1 MKNTCYKKP
10 LTLTII
16 FLFILTGLAPS
27 ISSYTEKM
35 RIQSIKDTTEIFYLN
50 SDFINAHWKFDECTG
65 DTLED
70 SSGHNYDGTIN
81 GATWTDGY
89 SGCALEFDGVNDYVD
104 LNAHIG
110 GLGFNKTDD
119 IIFSFYFRSL
129 SSNDGIIY
137 SMSNTDG
144 SLLKF
149 IIELNSNGSL
159 EVSITTPSCG
169 FLLTSNYTYND
180 GLWHHAEIIY
190 NGISSNPTIEMYV
203 DDAFENS
210 ITIWVCHFEVDGF
223 NKANIGINCFNSTK
237 PFYGEI
243 DEFKII
249 KYPGGNKQEPPIIEG
264 PTSGKPEVEY
274 YFNITINDPEDD
286 DLWILIDWNDSWIDP
301 WSGPY
306 TSGTEVI
313 MSHEWAEEG
322 IFEIRAKV
330 KDNWGESS
338 WSTYIIV
345 IGNYPPYKPVIN
357 GTVAGKPGITY
368 HYIFTS
374 IDPNDD
380 KVSYYINW
388 GDGTTT
394 GWTDFRPSGEPGYI
408 ESHSWTQGKYIIQAK
423 TKDIYDA
430 ESQWANFT
438 ITMPRDKIL
447 NRPFLTGV
455 LEKFPFIERI
465 IAFLTD

>member
-1 MKNTCYKKP
+1 MKNSYYKK
-10 LTLTII
+10 I
-16 FLFILTGLAPS
+16 FTFSMIVLFFMTCFTPG
-27 ISSYTEKM
+27 ISSNTGV
-35 RIQSIKDTTEIFYLN
+35 QSNKNITNNFYLN
-50 SDFINAHWKFDECTG
+50 NYVNSYWKFDECNG
-65 DTLED
+65 EILED

-104 LNAHIG
+104 LNAHID

-119 IIFSFYFRSL
+119 IIFSFYFKSL
-129 SSNDGIIY
+129 SPSDGVIY

-149 IIELNSNGSL
+149 FIELNSDGKL

-169 FLLTSNYTYND
+169 FLLTSNYSYND
-180 GLWHHAEIIY
+180 GFWHHAEIIY
-190 NGISSNPTIEMYV
+190 NGIASDPTIEMYI
-203 DDAFENS
+203 DDDFENS

-223 NKANIGINCFNSTK
+223 NKAKIGINCFNSTK
-237 PFYGEI
+237 PYYGEI

-264 PTSGKPEVEY
+264 PTSGQPEVEY

-301 WSGPY
+301 WTGPY
-306 TSGTEVI
+306 TSGTMVL
-313 MSHEWAEEG
+313 MSHEWADEG
-322 IFEIRAKV
+322 IYEIKTKI
-330 KDNWGESS
+330 KDIWGESS
-338 WSTYIIV
+338 WSTHTIV
-345 IGNYPPYKPVIN
+345 IGNLPPEKPIIN
-357 GTVAGKPGITY
+357 GTVAGRPGITY

-380 KVSYYINW
+380 EVSYYIHW
-388 GDGTTT
+388 GDGSTTD
-394 GWTDFRPSGEPGYI
+394 WTDFRPSGEPGYI
-408 ESHSWTQGKYIIQAK
+408 ESHSWKKGNYIIQAK
-423 TKDIYDA
+423 TKDIYDS
-430 ESQWANFT
+430 ESEWTEFI

-447 NRPFLTGV
+447 NRPFLSG
-455 LEKFPFIERI
+455 LFEKFPFIERI
-465 IAFLTD
+465 ILYLID